1 VHTTIQKI
9 RIRDWAYKG
18 KFVVKNTLKKW
29 RQIFG
34 TMLAILGACL
44 TIAESILRMFN
55 TNIVYEWMHEYVI
68 LIIIVCV
75 FSGFIVNRIKLKY
88 EYTLR
93 GSDINITLQISDV
106 LNNLG
111 AIVIPTNTTFD
122 TLMEDEFISVN
133 SVQGQFQKRYFTNNL
148 HALDDLIDKSLN
160 GVEYEKIE
168 RTGSKQKRYPLGT
181 VSKVTYNGIHYYFV
195 AIADINEYGKPINTS
210 FQNVQI
216 ALEGLWNQLE
226 LKGHIENLYIPLIG
240 TGKAGIKDAT
250 REKVIKEIIFSFV
263 AFSKEKKITEKLLI
277 CVHPLDLEQKD
288 LDIIELGEYLRYMC
302 RYRYTDVNARTEG
315 TVL

>member
-1 VHTTIQKI
+1 MHTTTQKI
-9 RIRDWAYKG
+9 RIRDWG
-18 KFVVKNTLKKW
+18 CRTKFVVKNTLKKW
-29 RQIFG
+29 RQIIG

-44 TIAESILRMFN
+44 TIAESVLRMFN
-55 TNIVYEWMHEYVI
+55 TNIVYEWMHDYVI
-68 LIIIVCV
+68 IIIIVCV
-75 FSGFIVNRIKLKY
+75 CSGFAVNRIKLKY

-93 GSDINITLQISDV
+93 GSDINITLQIADV
-106 LNNLG
+106 LNNSE

-133 SVQGQFQKRYFTNNL
+133 SVQGQFQNKYFFHNL
-148 HALDDLIDKSLN
+148 HALDDLIDKGLN

-168 RTGSKQKRYPLGT
+168 RSGSKQKKYPLGT
-181 VSKVTYNGIHYYFV
+181 VSKVTYNGVHYYFV
-195 AIADINEYGKPINTS
+195 AIADINKYGKPINTS

-216 ALEGLWNQLE
+216 ALESLWNQLE
-226 LKGHIENLYIPLIG
+226 LRGHIENLYIPLIG

-263 AFSKEKKITEKLLI
+263 AFSKEKKITEKLII

-288 LDIIELGEYLRYMC
+288 LDIVELSEYLRYMC
-302 RYRYTDVNARTEG
+302 RYRYIDVNDRTEG
-315 TVL
+315 TAL